1 MSPDEQFDKIYQEK
15 EDAKLSEMLEKLS
28 DKEKKNLFDLGIGVN
43 SPRCPFWHVMKVYLA
58 QLILEL
64 LIS

>member
-15 EDAKLSEMLEKLS
+15 EDAKLNEMLGKLS

-43 SPRCPFWHVMKVYLA
+43 ST
-58 QLILEL
+58 
-64 LIS
+64 